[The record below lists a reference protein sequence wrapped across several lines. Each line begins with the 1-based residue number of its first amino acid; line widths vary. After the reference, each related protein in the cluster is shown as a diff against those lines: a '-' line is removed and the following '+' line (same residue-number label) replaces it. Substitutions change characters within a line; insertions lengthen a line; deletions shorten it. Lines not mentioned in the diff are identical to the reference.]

1 MVASEAVPFAK
12 TGGLADVASALAE
25 ALGRLGHRV
34 AIVLPRYRGVGAGQL
49 VDRRPLVIGGPG
61 GRRFDVGYVEHAIS
75 ERVRAIFVDVPELFD
90 RPGLYGEANFDYPD
104 NAVRFGVLA
113 RAALEAAAAAT
124 AEWQPW
130 IIHAHDWQAGLV
142 PAYLRTHYA
151 SHETLGRV
159 PVVFTIH
166 NLAFQGLFP
175 RETMPRLDL
184 GWNLFTPD
192 GLEFWGKVSFL
203 KGGIMFA
210 DRLTTVSPRYA
221 REILTPELGFGFDGI
236 LQSRKSVLTGILNGI
251 DPDAWSPETDK
262 HLPAPFSRADL
273 SGKREAKARLL
284 DLFSLPSD
292 QAALDRP
299 LVGMVSRMTDQ
310 KGFDLLAA
318 SVNGLL
324 AFDASYVLVG
334 TGEPAYETQWSRLAA
349 EQPGRVGAWIGF
361 DEHRAHLVVGGA
373 DLFLMPS
380 RFEPCGL
387 NQMYSLRYGTVP
399 VVRATGGLA
408 DTVANYSEK
417 TGKGTGF
424 TFREYSPPAL
434 LGAVR
439 RSLGVYGKK
448 DIWRSI
454 QLAGMQRDYSWDV
467 SAREYVKVYR
477 SASLKRRGRSGA

>member
-12 TGGLADVASALAE
+12 TGGLADVASALPE

-34 AIVLPRYRGVGAGQL
+34 AIVLPLYRGVTAGQL
-49 VDRRPLVIGGPG
+49 ADRRSLVLG
-61 GRRFDVGYVEHAIS
+61 GRRFDVGYVEHTIS
-75 ERVRAIFVDVPELFD
+75 EHVRAIFVDVPELFD
-90 RPGLYGEANFDYPD
+90 RPGIYGEGNVDYPD
-104 NAVRFGVLA
+104 NALRYGVLA

-124 AEWQPW
+124 PEWQPQV
-130 IIHAHDWQAGLV
+130 IHAHDWQAGLV
-142 PAYLRTHYA
+142 PVYLRTHYA
-151 SHETLGRV
+151 SHATLGSV
-159 PVVFTIH
+159 STIFTIH

-175 RETMPRLDL
+175 PETLPRLDL
-184 GWNLFTPD
+184 AWDLFTPG

-236 LQSRKSVLTGILNGI
+236 LRSRKSVLTGILNGI
-251 DPDAWSPETDK
+251 DPGVWSPETDK
-262 HLPAPFSRADL
+262 YLPAPFSRADL
-273 SGKREAKARLL
+273 SGKREAKQHLL
-284 DLFSLPSD
+284 DLFGLPSD

-299 LVGMVSRMTDQ
+299 LIGMVSRMTDQ
-310 KGFDLLAA
+310 KGFDLLGD
-318 SVNGLL
+318 SIKGLL
-324 AFDASYVLVG
+324 SFDASYALVG
-334 TGEPAYETQWSRLAA
+334 TGEPAYEAQWSRLAA
-349 EQPGRVGAWIGF
+349 EEPGRVGAWIGF
-361 DEHRAHLVVGGA
+361 DERRAHLAVGGA

-408 DTVANYSEK
+408 DTVANFSQK

-424 TFREYSPPAL
+424 TFRDYSPAAL
-434 LGAVR
+434 QGAVKR
-439 RSLGVYGKK
+439 ALSTYKRKG
-448 DIWRSI
+448 DWRAI
-454 QLAGMQRDYSWDV
+454 QLAGMECDYSWDV

-477 SASLKRRGRSGA
+477 SAVLKRRRRSGA